1 MTMTSWLESHRGET
15 VIIKFGGNAMI
26 DDELARAFCDDV
38 VALGRAGI
46 RAVITHG
53 GGPQISSE
61 LIARGIRSEFR
72 GGLRVTTSEAVHVV
86 RDVLVRIGADLAAG
100 LGAAGATASALAG
113 DEHAL
118 FTAERAGT
126 EVAGERVDLGQVGEI
141 TAVEPSAVLKVLDAG
156 GIPVVSAI
164 ALGAGSELLNVN
176 ADAAAASLAVALD
189 ADWLIL
195 LTDIAG
201 LYRDWPNRD
210 SLVGEIDAAQLAT
223 LLPTL
228 ESGMIPKV
236 AAALHAV
243 QGGVGRAVIVDG
255 RVPHVLLAEPFGA
268 SGTTITPAERVVS

>member
-1 MTMTSWLESHRGET
+1 MTSWLESHRGET